1 MTRGQRRLRAPV
13 CLVAVG
19 ATLLVTGGIVAGIG
33 TAGADSAGTD
43 LMVASCRADLVIV
56 PNDRLAPRRAH
67 LGAGRRLIGRSV
79 TNRVAGVGGV
89 QGSGGTPG
97 SHSGC
102 AGGTQPAFADT
113 KDPGVEHP
121 GRTADGA
128 LVFPRW
134 DTAGGPF
141 PRDFAPIELMAPTV
155 THAPLRPTGSAGSFT
170 SPCGINAE
178 GHHNSDNFM
187 AAPGQVNSAH
197 HIHDYVGNLSTDA
210 FSTAESLAAAGTTC
224 TNGDKSPYM
233 WPVLRNTTTKG
244 TTDAK
249 TDGGGLEGNRG
260 AILRPAGVQLQ
271 FRGNPT
277 EQVTAMPD
285 NLMIMTGDA
294 KAVTH
299 GEVHAHAA
307 WTCTGFEDRTTT
319 KYPLCPPGSQLVRI
333 LEFPSCWDAKNLD
346 SADHRAHVVFP
357 QQDGSCSAG
366 KRALPQLR
374 ITLTFDRPVGRGFAV
389 DTFPDQQHN
398 PVTDHADF
406 MNLMPAA
413 VMAHAVACINTGRTC

>member
-1 MTRGQRRLRAPV
+1 
-13 CLVAVG
+13 VG
-19 ATLLVTGGIVAGIG
+19 ATLLIAGGIVADIG
-33 TAGADSAGTD
+33 TAGGDSAGTGSV
-43 LMVASCRADLVIV
+43 VAACRADLVIV
-56 PNDRLAPRRAH
+56 LDDSRAQPE
-67 LGAGRRLIGRSV
+67 AGRRLIGRSV
-79 TNRVAGVGGV
+79 ANRVAGVGGV
-89 QGSGGTPG
+89 QGSSGGAG
-97 SHSGC
+97 AGRWGC
-102 AGGTQPAFADT
+102 ASDAQRAFDNT
-113 KDPGVEHP
+113 TDPGRDLGETVDGAVQFP
-121 GRTADGA
+121 GRDKA
-128 LVFPRW
+128 
-134 DTAGGPF
+134 GPF
-141 PRDFAPIELMAPTV
+141 LRDFVSIELMAPNV
-155 THAPLRPTGSAGSFT
+155 THVPLGPAGSAGSFT
-170 SPCGINAE
+170 SPCGTNAE
-178 GHHNSDNFM
+178 GHRNSGNFM
-187 AAPGQVNSAH
+187 VAPGQVNGAH

-210 FSTAESLAAAGTTC
+210 FSTAKSLAAAGTTC

-233 WPVLRNTTTKG
+233 WPVLRNTTAKG

-249 TDGGGLEGNRG
+249 TDGGGLDGNLG
-260 AILRPAGVQLQ
+260 AILRPARVQLQ

-294 KAVTH
+294 KAATH
-299 GEVHAHAA
+299 GKANAHAV

-319 KYPLCPPGSQLVRI
+319 KYPLCPQGSQLVRI

-357 QQDGSCSAG
+357 QQDGSCSTG

-413 VMAHAVACINTGRTC
+413 VMAQAVACINTGRTC